1 MRSLVALLLLTATS
15 GLHLAP
21 VHHARACTS
30 RRNSILRSS
39 TCTIRMADDDEL
51 KVPKD
56 LKAIGDFLKGKRPNK
71 PKSKS
76 WSIFAKPQAK
86 PGENPDEVPD
96 VDYEK
101 MLLFPIPGM
110 KSAAQTIYKGFANP
124 IANRDRDIDTA
135 GPTAAA
141 PENDLEKLRATLQGL
156 KDDGYPAEATAPLEA
171 QIAALEEEEGKA

>member
-30 RRNSILRSS
+30 RRNFILRSS

-110 KSAAQTIYKGFANP
+110 KSAAQTIY
-124 IANRDRDIDTA
+124 
-135 GPTAAA
+135 
-141 PENDLEKLRATLQGL
+141 
-156 KDDGYPAEATAPLEA
+156 
-171 QIAALEEEEGKA
+171 

>member
-1 MRSLVALLLLTATS
+1 
-15 GLHLAP
+15 
-21 VHHARACTS
+21 
-30 RRNSILRSS
+30 
-39 TCTIRMADDDEL
+39 MADDDEL

-124 IANRDRDIDTA
+124 IANRDRDIDRTA
-135 GPTAAA
+135 AAA

>member
-1 MRSLVALLLLTATS
+1 MELVRLLIR
-15 GLHLAP
+15 
-21 VHHARACTS
+21 HHCRA
-30 RRNSILRSS
+30 
-39 TCTIRMADDDEL
+39 
-51 KVPKD
+51 
-56 LKAIGDFLKGKRPNK
+56 RPNK

-86 PGENPDEVPD
+86 PGENPDKVPD

>member
-1 MRSLVALLLLTATS
+1 
-15 GLHLAP
+15 
-21 VHHARACTS
+21 
-30 RRNSILRSS
+30 
-39 TCTIRMADDDEL
+39 MADDDEL

-86 PGENPDEVPD
+86 PGEDPDSVPD

-124 IANRDRDIDTA
+124 IANRDRDIDRTA
-135 GPTAAA
+135 AAA

>member
-1 MRSLVALLLLTATS
+1 
-15 GLHLAP
+15 
-21 VHHARACTS
+21 
-30 RRNSILRSS
+30 
-39 TCTIRMADDDEL
+39 MADDDEL

-86 PGENPDEVPD
+86 PGEDPDQVPD

-124 IANRDRDIDTA
+124 IANRDRDIDRTA
-135 GPTAAA
+135 AAA

>member
-1 MRSLVALLLLTATS
+1 MRSLVALLLVSATS

-21 VHHARACTS
+21 VHHAHACTS
-30 RRNSILRSS
+30 RHNFILRSS

-86 PGENPDEVPD
+86 PGEDPDQVPD

-124 IANRDRDIDTA
+124 IANRDRDIDVG
-135 GPTAAA
+135 GPAAAA